1 MVPIQVPSAPWLVLA
16 LTGVAL
22 LCFGAACALWPSRMA
37 AMTELSLPT
46 PTARTDFAATYGGF
60 QIGFAVFLLACTRSP
75 GWMEP
80 GLWAGASASAGFA
93 GMRTVGIVLSRG
105 RVNAV
110 TWLALGME
118 LAGLV
123 LNAWALG
130 QLR

>member
-1 MVPIQVPSAPWLVLA
+1 VAPIHVPFAPRLALA

-37 AMTELSLPT
+37 AMTELSLP
-46 PTARTDFAATYGGF
+46 
-60 QIGFAVFLLACTRSP
+60 
-75 GWMEP
+75 
-80 GLWAGASASAGFA
+80 
-93 GMRTVGIVLSRG
+93 G

-118 LAGLV
+118 LVGLV